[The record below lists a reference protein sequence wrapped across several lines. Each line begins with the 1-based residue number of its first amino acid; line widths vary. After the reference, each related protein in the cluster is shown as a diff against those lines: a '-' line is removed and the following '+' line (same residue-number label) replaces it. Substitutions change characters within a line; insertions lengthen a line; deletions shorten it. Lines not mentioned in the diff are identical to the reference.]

1 MPSDPPTDSLKDDAV
16 DLKTQHKKKEFY
28 VLYLYVAGKSIR
40 SRGAINQLR
49 NICHQ
54 YLKDRHEIRVIDIYE
69 QPELAEKDHV
79 VATPTLVKKL
89 PPPLRKFIGDLS
101 DHESILFG
109 LDIW

>member
-1 MPSDPPTDSLKDDAV
+1 MPPDLPIDSVEAYEQ
-16 DLKTQHKKKEFY
+16 DLKTQHKKKDFY
-28 VLYLYVAGKSIR
+28 VLHLYVAGKSIR
-40 SRGAINQLR
+40 SHGAINQLR
-49 NICHQ
+49 SICNQ
-54 YLKDRHEIRVIDIYE
+54 YLENRHEIRIVDIYE